1 MIARTLIAGLAAAG
15 LMLAVGTGLKYAEG
29 AGVIGHDT
37 AVRTIQVIIGLML
50 AAYANFMPKSLGSLR
65 GSAAA
70 ARWAQSALRVG
81 GWSFAIA
88 GLGYAVIWAVAPMAI
103 ADVVSMA
110 IVVSAMIGTLGHA
123 VRARVACRQNAEHGG
138 VP

>member
-1 MIARTLIAGLAAAG
+1 MIARTLIAGLAAAA
-15 LMLAVGTGLKYAEG
+15 LMLAVAAGVKYAEG
-29 AGVIGHDT
+29 ASVIGHDT

-50 AAYANFMPKSLGSLR
+50 AAYANFMPKSLGSLQS
-65 GSAAA
+65 SAAA

-88 GLGYAVIWAVAPMAI
+88 GLGYAVIWALAPLAI
-103 ADVVSMA
+103 ADVISIL
-110 IVVSAMIGTLGHA
+110 IVVSAMIATLGHA
-123 VRARVACRQNAEHGG
+123 VWARIACRQNAEHGG